1 MNRTLIDP
9 EIRHNDAGIIQDA
22 QHRAVWVGTGGE
34 RGALDHDGHADFN
47 APKDLHEI
55 DTGAVLIRNTARA
68 GAPGRAHEG

>member
-1 MNRTLIDP
+1 
-9 EIRHNDAGIIQDA
+9 
-22 QHRAVWVGTGGE
+22 VGTGGE